1 MTWLPGVRGVLFD
14 IDGTLLDRDTPIP
27 GAAEVVE
34 RLRARGIPFRIGTNP
49 TRRRRSAIAGILRR
63 GGIRVEDGEVLA
75 PAVLARRR
83 ILDSGRRRAAL
94 LVPPASRED
103 FVGVHED
110 EDRPDW
116 VVVGD
121 LGRDFTFE
129 RLNRALYC
137 IRKGARLIALH
148 KNRVWDNGADGI
160 VLDAGRSEERRVGK
174 ECR

>member
-1 MTWLPGVRGVLFD
+1 M
-14 IDGTLLDRDTPIP
+14 
-27 GAAEVVE
+27 
-34 RLRARGIPFRIGTNP
+34 
-49 TRRRRSAIAGILRR
+49 
-63 GGIRVEDGEVLA
+63 
-75 PAVLARRR
+75 
-83 ILDSGRRRAAL
+83 
-94 LVPPASRED
+94 PPASRED

-160 VLDAGRSEERRVGK
+160 VLDAGPFVAALEFAAGVEAEVVGK
-174 ECR
+174 PARVFFELVLRELGLPAGEMLVVGNDIDADGRGAAATGCRTVLVLTGGTTRADLERSGFTPDRVCESVADLAVPD

>member
-14 IDGTLLDRDTPIP
+14 IDGTLLDRGEPVA
-27 GAAEVVE
+27 GAGEVVD
-34 RLRARGIPFRIGTNP
+34 RLRARGIPFRSGANP
-49 TRRRRSAIAGILRR
+49 TRRPRSAIAGILRR

-103 FVGVHED
+103 FAGVEED
-110 EDRPDW
+110 DDRPDW

-121 LGRDFTFE
+121 LGRDFSFE
-129 RLNRALYC
+129 RLNRALRC
-137 IRKGARLIALH
+137 LRDGARLIALH
-148 KNRVWDNGADGI
+148 KNRVWANGVDGI
-160 VLDAGRSEERRVGK
+160 VLDAGPFVAALEFAA
-174 ECR
+174 

>member
-1 MTWLPGVRGVLFD
+1 
-14 IDGTLLDRDTPIP
+14 
-27 GAAEVVE
+27 
-34 RLRARGIPFRIGTNP
+34 
-49 TRRRRSAIAGILRR
+49 
-63 GGIRVEDGEVLA
+63 
-75 PAVLARRR
+75 
-83 ILDSGRRRAAL
+83 
-94 LVPPASRED
+94 VPPASRED

-160 VLDAGRSEERRVGK
+160 VLDAGPFVAALEFAAGVEAEVVGK
-174 ECR
+174 PARVFFELVLRELGLPAGEMLVVGNDIDADGRGAAATGCRTVLVLTGGTTRADLERSGFTPDRVCESVADLAVPD